1 MATEKLPNPREFADT
16 RLAELRDAGKIPAS
30 GDGSP
35 LAGAVPTFS
44 KGTAALDEDTGQPII
59 PKSQQQIPSFQEQHV
74 DLPAPTDTQGGAPS
88 PQAQEPAPP
97 APAGPPP
104 QQQQQA
110 AAATEAVAQQMAD
123 EWDEFEFEDPD
134 LGAKITMRAPKQ
146 YAEVA
151 KRGYGRRAAHDRAIS
166 YAKNADPILRQM
178 IEDGRINQVLP
189 LIRAAIEDNEYGQF
203 VAEAYQRRQ
212 RGESLL
218 QQAIREQQA
227 PPVANPPPQV
237 EEFADPFLAEQIRP
251 VIQQYEQKYET
262 LQQRLDRMD
271 QERQAAERAAREA
284 QQRQVQ
290 IAQELRGAHED
301 LASMYHGRFSTER
314 GPNDPLWQTANQ
326 IAREGQYCERYGY
339 RAGMIFAGQA
349 AVAMEQ
355 ERLAATQSP
364 TAQVLQQAEARLLTA
379 AQSEAARSAQTVSG
393 GGPGASAPAP
403 IPPKPTPKNPDGS
416 LKPKDEYL
424 AAVAAWHQQYGRLK
438 QG

>member
-16 RLAELRDAGKIPAS
+16 RLAELRDAGKISAS

-44 KGTAALDEDTGQPII
+44 KGTAALDDDGQPII
-59 PKSQQQIPSFQEQHV
+59 PKSQQQVPSFQEQHV
-74 DLPAPTDTQGGAPS
+74 DLPKPTDTQGGAP
-88 PQAQEPAPP
+88 PQAQEPAP
-97 APAGPPP
+97 APSQPEPPP
-104 QQQQQA
+104 QQQA
-110 AAATEAVAQQMAD
+110 AAATEAVAQQIAD

-134 LGAKITMRAPKQ
+134 LNTKITMRAPKQ
-146 YAEVA
+146 YAEVV

-218 QQAIREQQA
+218 QQAIREHQA
-227 PPVANPPPQV
+227 PVANPPQQV
-237 EEFADPFLAEQIRP
+237 DLAALETQDPFLAEQVRP
-251 VIQQYEQKYET
+251 IVAPLMAEIQT
-262 LQQRLDRMD
+262 LKSGYQTWEQQRQA
-271 QERQAAERAAREA
+271 QEQAAREA
-284 QQRQVQ
+284 QQRSIQ
-290 IAQELRGAHED
+290 IANELRGAHED
-301 LASMYHGRFSTER
+301 LAAMYQGRFSTER

-403 IPPKPTPKNPDGS
+403 IPPKPTPKNPDGT

-424 AAVAAWHQQYGRLK
+424 AAVAAWHQQYGRMK